1 MQEHGWFLST
11 HTSRA
16 DKYLT
21 SAFND
26 VLSPAGKGK
35 WSSVAGFVNHFEY
48 SGARRVSLCCL
59 AESGVSV
66 SDLLPALCL
75 HCSNMTGLHLRKGS
89 L

>member
-26 VLSPAGKGK
+26 VLSPAAKGQ

-48 SGARRVSLCCL
+48 SGARR
-59 AESGVSV
+59 
-66 SDLLPALCL
+66 ALFAAL
-75 HCSNMTGLHLRKGS
+75 QRVEFL
-89 L
+89 